1 MSDRAVP
8 LLNEETPKKK
18 AINWAFYS
26 SLFLSVIAIILGLS
40 GYLKKVTMD
49 FRGQL

>member
-1 MSDRAVP
+1 MSDIAVP

-40 GYLKKVTMD
+40 GYLKKVTVD